1 MKKKAKDAI
10 LALVEKERD
19 GEQID
24 RALLK
29 NVLVTPL
36 CRAQAPPRSPARR
49 PSQARLPTSLSTG
62 MGAARH
68 LTLAQACMGC
78 TGLAGRLGR
87 SADCMRSP
95 QRPCLCGPFPCC
107 AAWASARLCAQG
119 IFIEV
124 GMGSMDTYD
133 ADFEAYL
140 LADSATYYQR
150 KAAAWIQVLAARL
163 HAPSSLTLIRTA

>member
-95 QRPCLCGPFPCC
+95 QRPCPRGFPCY